1 MRKYII
7 LIIGFSFIAPIH
19 AQEGLKLY
27 NAADTLYAKTGEKY
41 AVRII
46 NELSGVVTYYLESDP
61 TKAERKVNKNQ
72 LNEIFRIRTNDRKA
86 YQLDTAFLLGKEIYM
101 QARPFSSSL
110 SRFFMLSFDIGVG
123 KGQYILTDG
132 SGENIKFF
140 SEMACVNYLI
150 GQGWQLYEI
159 LNIPTGEV
167 GGAVLLFQELALG
180 GSVTLSTNIYYFKRK
195 F

>member
-7 LIIGFSFIAPIH
+7 LIIGFTFIAPIH

-86 YQLDTAFLLGKEIYM
+86 YQLDTAFLLGKRLPCKLGRSALAYLV
-101 QARPFSSSL
+101 FLCS
-110 SRFFMLSFDIGVG
+110 V
-123 KGQYILTDG
+123 LT
-132 SGENIKFF
+132 
-140 SEMACVNYLI
+140 L
-150 GQGWQLYEI
+150 
-159 LNIPTGEV
+159 
-167 GGAVLLFQELALG
+167 ELVKA
-180 GSVTLSTNIYYFKRK
+180 NIY
-195 F
+195 